1 MTATTADERT
11 VRSHGWSPELLTV
24 LGAVLMIGVGLAGL
38 MLNMQGQIRE
48 DMRSLETRLRA
59 DMELMETRLRTDMEL
74 METRLRTD
82 MELMEKRLRED
93 MGVME
98 TRLREDMR
106 EIRSDVG
113 KLRERVSHL
122 EGRLELKDAPAA
134 RSGSMQPP
142 IAPS

>member
-59 DMELMETRLRTDMEL
+59 DMELMEGRLRADMEL
-74 METRLRTD
+74 MEGRLRAD
-82 MELMEKRLRED
+82 MELMEGRLREV
-93 MGVME
+93 GWRSACAKTCARFAVMSASSA
-98 TRLREDMR
+98 RECR
-106 EIRSDVG
+106 T
-113 KLRERVSHL
+113 
-122 EGRLELKDAPAA
+122 LKD
-134 RSGSMQPP
+134 GS
-142 IAPS
+142 I

>member
-1 MTATTADERT
+1 MTASTMDERA

-74 METRLRTD
+74 MENSACAKTW
-82 MELMEKRLRED
+82 
-93 MGVME
+93 G
-98 TRLREDMR
+98 
-106 EIRSDVG
+106 
-113 KLRERVSHL
+113 
-122 EGRLELKDAPAA
+122 
-134 RSGSMQPP
+134 
-142 IAPS
+142 

>member
-59 DMELMETRLRTDMEL
+59 DMELMEGRLRADMEL
-74 METRLRTD
+74 MEG
-82 MELMEKRLRED
+82 RLRED

-98 TRLREDMR
+98 KRLREDMR

-122 EGRLELKDAPAA
+122 EGRLDLKDAPTA
-134 RSGSMQPP
+134 RPGSMQPP

>member
-1 MTATTADERT
+1 MTAPTTDERA
-11 VRSHGWSPELLTV
+11 VRNHGWSPELLTV

-59 DMELMETRLRTDMEL
+59 DMELMETRLRA
-74 METRLRTD
+74 D

>member
-38 MLNMQGQIRE
+38 MLNMQGQIRD
-48 DMRSLETRLRA
+48 DMRSLETRLRE
-59 DMELMETRLRTDMEL
+59 DMG
-74 METRLRTD
+74 
-82 MELMEKRLRED
+82 LMEKRLRED
-93 MGVME
+93 MGLME
-98 TRLREDMR
+98 KRLREAMGLMEKRLREDMR

-122 EGRLELKDAPAA
+122 EGRLDLKDAPAA
-134 RSGSMQPP
+134 RPGSMQPP

>member
-1 MTATTADERT
+1 MTASTMDERA

-48 DMRSLETRLRA
+48 DMRLLETRLRA

>member
-1 MTATTADERT
+1 MTASTMDERA

-74 METRLRTD
+74 MEG
-82 MELMEKRLRED
+82 RLRED

>member
-59 DMELMETRLRTDMEL
+59 DMELMEGRLRA
-74 METRLRTD
+74 
-82 MELMEKRLRED
+82 D

-98 TRLREDMR
+98 KRLREDMR

-122 EGRLELKDAPAA
+122 EGRLDLKDAPTA
-134 RSGSMQPP
+134 RPGSMQPP

>member
-38 MLNMQGQIRE
+38 MLNMQRQIHD
-48 DMRSLETRLRA
+48 DMRSLETRLRE
-59 DMELMETRLRTDMEL
+59 DMGLMEKHLREDMG
-74 METRLRTD
+74 
-82 MELMEKRLRED
+82 LMEKRLRED
-93 MGVME
+93 MGLME
-98 TRLREDMR
+98 KRLREDMGLMEKRLREDMR

-122 EGRLELKDAPAA
+122 EGRLDLKDAPAA
-134 RSGSMQPP
+134 RPGSMQPP